1 MIIYCYFRDL
11 IITITKEGEKMKM
24 LIGKLLIA
32 SVLVLG
38 ISGCIP
44 EKQVMKKK
52 DLGFSAPGM
61 SDKESMVVFY
71 RKGGDSTQ
79 APKVWVGNRLIG
91 VILPNQY
98 AQTFTCPTRISVRV
112 ENGLNPGVEQS
123 YIAPKGQV
131 LYLELQDVGDGM
143 YAVRKTDGISK
154 GIIARSD
161 ILNRYKPLCNSEYIE
176 LNADTLFAFNKS
188 VLSSEGV
195 NTINALAA
203 KIKKEYFSV
212 KKIRIEGHTDRIGTD
227 EYNDALSL
235 ARAKAVSS
243 QLKANNIGV
252 MIDSFGMG
260 ERHPITKGCQGDKAT
275 PQLIGCLAPD
285 RRVSI
290 EIIGIQNTIR

>member
-1 MIIYCYFRDL
+1 MIKYDCLKDL
-11 IITITKEGEKMKM
+11 INVLTKKDKKMKV
-24 LIGKLLIA
+24 LIGRLLIA
-32 SVLVLG
+32 SIIAFG

-71 RKGGDSTQ
+71 RKGGDSAH

-91 VILPNQY
+91 VILPDQY

-188 VLSSEGV
+188 VLSPEGV

-235 ARAKAVSS
+235 ARARSVAS

-275 PQLIGCLAPD
+275 PQLIKCLAPD